1 MARGPNMEPRAVTK
15 PQPGARADRISY
27 PLNPRLERMRFLSR
41 LLDNSIP
48 LPGGWRI
55 GLDPLI
61 GLVPVA
67 GDFVASTLSVWLIY
81 DAARLG
87 LPKRVLGRMTLNVLV
102 EAAFGSIPLLG
113 DIFDAAWKANAR
125 NMRLVEMHYTPA
137 LRERV
142 PRKLGAAVGLLL
154 LTFYAIILGILYLVG
169 LGIYS
174 LFN

>member
-1 MARGPNMEPRAVTK
+1 MNSRGELTPSARGE
-15 PQPGARADRISY
+15 RITY
-27 PLNPRLERMRFLSR
+27 PVNPRLERMRFLSR

-48 LPGGWRI
+48 LPGGYRI

-87 LPKRVLGRMTLNVLV
+87 LPLRVLGRMTVNVLI
-102 EAAFGSIPLLG
+102 EATVGSIPFLG
-113 DIFDAAWKANAR
+113 DIFDATWKANAR
-125 NMRLVEMHYTPA
+125 NMRLVEQHYSPT

-142 PRKLGAAVGLLL
+142 PRKLGATVGLLL
-154 LTFYAIILGILYLVG
+154 LGLYGLIFGILYLIG